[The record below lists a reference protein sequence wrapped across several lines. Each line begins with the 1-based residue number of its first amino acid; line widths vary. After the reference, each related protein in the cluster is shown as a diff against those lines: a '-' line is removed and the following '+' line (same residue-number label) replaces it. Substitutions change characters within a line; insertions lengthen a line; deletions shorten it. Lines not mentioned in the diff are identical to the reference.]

1 MTNRDKQAGK
11 HSPPSGTNNQP
22 KTGEIRPGWEP
33 AKRTL
38 RERAEEIT
46 RHLPKLSLEDTETLS
61 REEINRTLHELQV
74 HQVELQMQNEDLRRN
89 QVELETARDRYFD
102 FYDNAPVG
110 YCTLSE
116 YGLILE
122 ANLTAANLFGV
133 PRGELVMQP
142 ISHFIS
148 REFHDTYYLH
158 RKELFTTG
166 KAQTCELRL
175 VRKDGSR
182 LWAGLQAI
190 AARNTDDMPVC
201 RVVIADITERKQAEE
216 ALHTLSNY
224 NRSLIEASLDP
235 LVTIDP
241 DGKIADANPATELVT
256 GYLRRELVG
265 TDFCDYFTEPE
276 QARQGYQRVF
286 QEGMVRDYPL
296 EILHHDGHITPV
308 LYNAIVYRDDSDNI
322 CGVFASARDIT
333 ALQRSEAAL
342 KESETKYRT
351 VADFTYDWE
360 TWRLPDNTYRYV
372 SPSCERI
379 TGYSAAEFLADPEL
393 TLRITH
399 PEDRA
404 KFLEHYHKT
413 EHDAKD
419 QNLSLDYRIVTRSG
433 DTRWINHTCTAVY
446 DEEGKWLGRR
456 ESNRD
461 ITERKQADDALR
473 ESNALLSLFMQYTPV
488 YAFIKEVTQ
497 EKSRVLM
504 ASENFK
510 DMVGIPG
517 SAMVGMTMEDLFP
530 AEFAAKINADDW
542 TIVSNGKMC
551 TLEEHFNGR
560 SYTTIKFPV
569 PLGEKTLLA
578 GYTLDITE
586 RRQAEDEKA
595 RLETVNRQLQKSAS
609 LGRMAGAIAHLF
621 NNKLHVVMG
630 HLELTKESLTR
641 GDTSSYN
648 LAAAML
654 AAGQAAEVSRMML
667 TYLGHVTGRQ
677 EPLDLS
683 EMCRKSLDTLRTNMP
698 KNVTL
703 ETDMPSP
710 GPAVRANVKQIQQVL
725 TNLVTNAWESAEGD
739 RPAVIHLTTRTVSP
753 ADVPIARRFPI
764 NWQPEDCAYACL
776 EVRDS
781 GCGITEED
789 LDEVFSP
796 FFTTKFTG
804 RGLGLP
810 MVLGLVQAHGGVV
823 TVESERGRGSVFRVF
838 LPISAEEVPQQPI
851 DTEAV
856 EEIQQVGTILLVDD
870 EEIIVDITSRMLA
883 KLGFTVVSAHDGIEA
898 LELFLQHKKEIR
910 LVLSDVSMPRMN
922 GWETLTALRQIS
934 PGIPVILASGYSE
947 EQVMDG
953 THLEKPQA
961 FLGKPY
967 GFKELRNAIH
977 LSLADAARPEASAGT
992 LETNDSQPK
1001 EQGDTQ

>member
-1 MTNRDKQAGK
+1 MTSRDKQSGQN
-11 HSPPSGTNNQP
+11 SPPSGTNNQP
-22 KTGEIRPGWEP
+22 KPGEIRPGWEP
-33 AKRTL
+33 AKRSL

-46 RHLPKLSLEDTETLS
+46 RHLPNLSLKYTETLS

-74 HQVELQMQNEDLRRN
+74 HQVELQMQNEDLRCN
-89 QVELETARDRYFD
+89 QIELETARDRYFD
-102 FYDNAPVG
+102 FFDNAPVG

-122 ANLTAANLFGV
+122 ANLTTANLFGV
-133 PRGELVMQP
+133 ARGALIMQP
-142 ISHFIS
+142 ISQFIAH
-148 REFHDTYYLH
+148 EFHDAYYLH
-158 RKELFTTG
+158 RKQLFTTG
-166 KAQTCELRL
+166 ETQSCELRL
-175 VRKDGSR
+175 VRKDGST

-190 AARNTDDMPVC
+190 AARNADDMPVC
-201 RVVIADITERKQAEE
+201 RVVITDITERKQAEE
-216 ALHTLSNY
+216 ALRTLSNY

-241 DGKIADANPATELVT
+241 DGKIADANPATEMVT
-256 GYLRRELVG
+256 GYLRRELIG

-276 QARQGYQRVF
+276 KARQSYQRVF

-296 EILHHDGHITPV
+296 EILHHDGHITSV
-308 LYNAIVYRDDSDNI
+308 LYNAIVYRDDSGRI

-333 ALQRSEAAL
+333 ALKQSEAAL

-360 TWRLPDNTYRYV
+360 TWRLPDDTYRYV

-379 TGYSAAEFLADPEL
+379 TGYTAEEFLADPEL
-393 TLRITH
+393 ILRITH
-399 PEDRA
+399 PEDKT
-404 KFLEHYHKT
+404 KFLEHYLKT
-413 EHDAKD
+413 ELEVKKQH
-419 QNLSLDYRIVTRSG
+419 LSLDYRILTRSG
-433 DTRWINHTCTAVY
+433 ETRWINHMCAAVY
-446 DEEGKWLGRR
+446 DEDRKWLGRR

-461 ITERKQADDALR
+461 TTE
-473 ESNALLSLFMQYTPV
+473 S
-488 YAFIKEVTQ
+488 
-497 EKSRVLM
+497 
-504 ASENFK
+504 
-510 DMVGIPG
+510 
-517 SAMVGMTMEDLFP
+517 
-530 AEFAAKINADDW
+530 
-542 TIVSNGKMC
+542 
-551 TLEEHFNGR
+551 
-560 SYTTIKFPV
+560 
-569 PLGEKTLLA
+569 
-578 GYTLDITE
+578 
-586 RRQAEDEKA
+586 RQAEKEKA
-595 RLETVNRQLQKSAS
+595 RLEKVNRQLKKSAS

-641 GDTSSYN
+641 ADTSTYN
-648 LAAAML
+648 LEAAML

-667 TYLGHVTGRQ
+667 TYLGQVTGKQ

-683 EMCRKSLDTLRTNMP
+683 EMCRKCLNTLRTNMP
-698 KNVTL
+698 KSVAL

-710 GPAVRANVKQIQQVL
+710 GPAVKANAKQIQQVL
-725 TNLVTNAWESAEGD
+725 TNLVTNAWESTEGN
-739 RPAVIHLTTRTVSP
+739 RPGVIQLATRTVSP
-753 ADVPIARRFPI
+753 ADIPIGRCFPI

-776 EVRDS
+776 EVRDN

-823 TVESERGRGSVFRVF
+823 TVESERGKGSIFRVF

-851 DTEAV
+851 DTDV
-856 EEIQQVGTILLVDD
+856 LEEIQQVGTILLVDD

-883 KLGFTVVSAHDGIEA
+883 KLGFTVVSARDGIEA

-934 PGIPVILASGYSE
+934 PDIPVILASGYSE

-953 THLEKPQA
+953 AHPEKPQA

-967 GFKELRNAIH
+967 GFKDLRNAIQF
-977 LSLADAARPEASAGT
+977 SLANAAGHETNADA
-992 LETNDSQPK
+992 LETKDS
-1001 EQGDTQ
+1001 EQNERGDMR

>member
-1 MTNRDKQAGK
+1 MTSRDKQSGQN
-11 HSPPSGTNNQP
+11 SPPSGTNNQP
-22 KTGEIRPGWEP
+22 KPGEIRPGGEP
-33 AKRTL
+33 AKRSL
-38 RERAEEIT
+38 RERAEEIS
-46 RHLPKLSLEDTETLS
+46 RHLPSLFLENAETLS
-61 REEINRTLHELQV
+61 QEEINRTLHELQV
-74 HQVELQMQNEDLRRN
+74 HQIELQMQNEDLRRN
-89 QVELETARDRYFD
+89 QMELEAARDRYFD
-102 FYDNAPVG
+102 FFDNAPVG

-122 ANLTAANLFGV
+122 ANLTTANLFGV
-133 PRGELVMQP
+133 ARGALIMQP
-142 ISHFIS
+142 INQFIA
-148 REFHDTYYLH
+148 REFHDSYYLH
-158 RKELFTTG
+158 RKKLFTNG
-166 KAQTCELRL
+166 EKQSCELRI
-175 VRKDGSR
+175 VRKDGSTF
-182 LWAGLQAI
+182 WAGLQAI
-190 AARNTDDMPVC
+190 STRNADDMPVC

-216 ALHTLSNY
+216 ALRTLSNY

-241 DGKIADANPATELVT
+241 DGKIADANPATEMVT
-256 GYLRRELVG
+256 GYLRRELIG

-276 QARQGYQRVF
+276 KARQSYQRVF

-308 LYNAIVYRDDSDNI
+308 LYNAIVFRDDSDRI

-333 ALQRSEAAL
+333 ALKQSEAAL

-360 TWRLPDNTYRYV
+360 TWRLPDDTYRYV
-372 SPSCERI
+372 SPSCERV
-379 TGYSAAEFLADPEL
+379 TGHTAAEFLADPGL
-393 TLRITH
+393 ALRITH
-399 PEDRA
+399 PEDKA
-404 KFLEHYHKT
+404 KFLEHHLKT
-413 EHDAKD
+413 EHEKRD
-419 QNLSLDYRIVTRSG
+419 QDLSFDYRILTPSG
-433 DTRWINHTCTAVY
+433 DIRWVNHSCTAVY
-446 DEEGKWLGRR
+446 DEDGKWLGRR

-530 AEFAAKINADDW
+530 ADFAAKITADDW
-542 TIVSNGKMC
+542 AIVSSGKMC
-551 TLEEHFNGR
+551 TLEEHFKGR

-578 GYTLDITE
+578 GYTIDITE
-586 RRQAEDEKA
+586 SRQAQEEKA
-595 RLETVNRQLQKSAS
+595 RLEAVNRQLQKSAS

-630 HLELTKESLTR
+630 HLELAKESLTR

-667 TYLGHVTGRQ
+667 TYLGHVTGKQ

-683 EMCRKSLDTLRTNMP
+683 EMCRKSLNTLRTNMP
-698 KNVTL
+698 KSVAL
-703 ETDMPSP
+703 ETDLPSP
-710 GPAVRANVKQIQQVL
+710 GPAVKANAKQIQQVL

-739 RPAVIHLTTRTVSP
+739 RPGGIHLATRTVSP
-753 ADVPIARRFPI
+753 ADIPIGRRFPI

-776 EVRDS
+776 EVRDN

-823 TVESERGRGSVFRVF
+823 TVESERGKGSIFRVF
-838 LPISAEEVPQQPI
+838 LPISAEEVPRQPI
-851 DTEAV
+851 DTDV
-856 EEIQQVGTILLVDD
+856 LEEIQQAGSILLVDD

-883 KLGFTVVSAHDGIEA
+883 RLGFTVISARDGIEA
-898 LELFLQHKKEIR
+898 LELYLQHKKEIR

-934 PGIPVILASGYSE
+934 PDIPVILASGYSE

-953 THLEKPQA
+953 AHPEKPQA

-967 GFKELRNAIH
+967 GFKDLRNAIQ
-977 LSLADAARPEASAGT
+977 LSLANAAGHETNADT
-992 LETNDSQPK
+992 LETKDS
-1001 EQGDTQ
+1001 EENERGDMR

>member
-1 MTNRDKQAGK
+1 MTSRDKQSGQN
-11 HSPPSGTNNQP
+11 SPPSGTNNQP
-22 KTGEIRPGWEP
+22 KAGVIRPGWEP

-89 QVELETARDRYFD
+89 QVELEAARDRYFD

-142 ISHFIS
+142 ISRFIAG
-148 REFHDTYYLH
+148 EFHDTYYLH
-158 RKELFTTG
+158 RKQLFSTG
-166 KAQTCELRL
+166 KAQSCELRL
-175 VRKDGSR
+175 VRKDGST

-201 RVVIADITERKQAEE
+201 RVVIADISERKQAEE
-216 ALHTLSNY
+216 ALRTLSNY

-256 GYLRRELVG
+256 GYLRRELIG
-265 TDFCDYFTEPE
+265 TDFSDYFTEPE
-276 QARQGYQRVF
+276 KARQGYQRVF

-308 LYNAIVYRDDSDNI
+308 LYNAIVYRDDSDRI

-333 ALQRSEAAL
+333 ALKKSEAAL

-351 VADFTYDWE
+351 VADFTFDWE
-360 TWRLPDNTYRYV
+360 SWRLPDNTYRYV

-379 TGYSAAEFLADPEL
+379 TGHSAAEFLADPDL
-393 TLRITH
+393 IRRITH
-399 PEDRA
+399 PDDKA
-404 KFLEHYHKT
+404 KVIDHYLKT
-413 EHDAKD
+413 QHEEKD
-419 QNLSLDYRIVTRSG
+419 QSLSLDYRIVTRSG
-433 DTRWINHTCTAVY
+433 DIRWINHTCTAVY
-446 DEEGKWLGRR
+446 DEDGNWLGRR

-461 ITERKQADDALR
+461 ITERKQADEALR
-473 ESNALLSLFMQYTPV
+473 ESNALLSLFMQHTPV
-488 YAFIKEVTQ
+488 YAFIKEVTR
-497 EKSRVLM
+497 ENSRVLM

-517 SAMVGMTMEDLFP
+517 SAMAGMTMEDLFP
-530 AEFAAKINADDW
+530 ADFAAKVNADDLA
-542 TIVSNGKMC
+542 IISSGKMY
-551 TLEEHFNGR
+551 TLEERFNGR
-560 SYTTIKFPV
+560 IYTTIKFPV

-586 RRQAEDEKA
+586 SRQAQEEKA

-648 LAAAML
+648 LSAAML
-654 AAGQAAEVSRMML
+654 AAGQAAEVSKMML
-667 TYLGHVTGRQ
+667 TYLGHVTGKQ

-683 EMCRKSLDTLRTNMP
+683 EACRKNLAALRANMP
-698 KNVTL
+698 KDVTL
-703 ETDMPSP
+703 EAEMPSP
-710 GPAVRANVKQIQQVL
+710 GPAVKANAKQIQQVL
-725 TNLVTNAWESAEGD
+725 TNLITNAWESAESD
-739 RPAVIHLTTRTVSP
+739 RPVVIHLTTRTVSP
-753 ADVPIARRFPI
+753 ADISIAHRFPV

-776 EVRDS
+776 EIRDN

-789 LDEVFSP
+789 LEEVFSP

-823 TVESERGRGSVFRVF
+823 TVESKRGSGSIFRVY

-851 DTEAV
+851 DTDVV
-856 EEIQQVGTILLVDD
+856 EDIQQAGTILLVDD
-870 EEIIVDITSRMLA
+870 EEIVVDITSRMLA
-883 KLGFTVVSAHDGIEA
+883 RLGFTIVSARDGIEA
-898 LELFLQHKKEIR
+898 LEVFLRHRNEIR

-922 GWETLTALRQIS
+922 GWETLTALRQLS

-953 THLEKPQA
+953 THPEKPQA

-967 GFKELRNAIH
+967 GFKDLRNAIQ
-977 LSLADAARPEASAGT
+977 LSLADAARPEASVDT

-1001 EQGDTQ
+1001 EQGEMQ